1 MAEKKQA
8 PVVIKK
14 VKPYPFPGQLMMG
27 PQKSAIEVVYIGQIG
42 LIAKLSNQIL
52 HVGAYHEIAFDLPVS
67 HEHFEL
73 KVRVLKTYDKSTD
86 PKQVKVE
93 RMAEFHFQ
101 GLTQEQQKS
110 IVAFITTIG
119 QAK

>member
-1 MAEKKQA
+1 MAEKKPA
-8 PVVIKK
+8 PVVVKK
-14 VKPYPFPGQLMMG
+14 VRPYPFPGELVMG
-27 PQKSAIEVVYIGQIG
+27 AQKSAVDVVYIGQIG
-42 LIAKLSNQIL
+42 LIAKLHNQIL
-52 HVGAYHEIAFDLPVS
+52 HVGAFHQIAFDLPVS
-67 HEHFEL
+67 HEHFDI

-93 RMAEFHFQ
+93 RMAELHFQ

-110 IVAFITTIG
+110 IVAFITAIG

>member
-1 MAEKKQA
+1 MAEKKQET
-8 PVVIKK
+8 VVVKK
-14 VKPYPFPGQLMMG
+14 VRPYPFPGELMMG
-27 PQKSAIEVVYIGQIG
+27 AQKSPVEVIYVGQIG

-52 HVGAYHEIAFDLPVS
+52 HVGAYHQIVFDLPVS
-67 HEHFEL
+67 RERFDV

-110 IVAFITTIG
+110 IVAFLTAIG
-119 QAK
+119 QVK

>member
-1 MAEKKQA
+1 MAEKKQK

-14 VKPYPFPGQLMMG
+14 VRPYPFPGELMLG
-27 PQKSAIEVVYIGQIG
+27 AQKSRVDVVYIGQIG

-52 HVGAYHEIAFDLPVS
+52 HVGGYHQIVFDLPVS
-67 HEHFEL
+67 REHL
-73 KVRVLKTYDKSTD
+73 DIKVRVLKTYDKSTD
-86 PKQVKVE
+86 PKQVTVE

-110 IVAFITTIG
+110 IVAFLTAIG